1 MPKDFILA
9 QTISFAKGSQG
20 KQMAY
25 ALMGIRNSCNVTELH
40 NKYRS
45 AGQPC
50 QIYTPFVLCNKTIA
64 TQFFSNNPTHQY
76 SQASTLIQF
85 MSTHLF
91 LIIILNLFICWILA
105 KECW

>member
-1 MPKDFILA
+1 MPKDLILA
-9 QTISFAKGSQG
+9 QTITFTKGSWG

-40 NKYRS
+40 NKYCS
-45 AGQPC
+45 TGQPC

-64 TQFFSNNPTHQY
+64 TQFLLHNSTRQY
-76 SQASTLIQF
+76 CQASTLRQF
-85 MSTHLF
+85 MSKHLF

-105 KECW
+105 KEC